1 MRRRGSRTPTAL
13 ELKVLAGSEGTAIQ
27 LVDDTELGEIHA
39 RPSLGVYFKQL
50 WQRRH
55 YILKDARGKALQS
68 ERDLWLG
75 RIWIILRPLL
85 DALLYG
91 FMFGYILKTA
101 RGIENFAGFLLLGIT
116 FYSIVSKALMSG
128 TTLIR
133 SNRGMLIFPF
143 PRAAL
148 VVSQSLR
155 HVLDSLPNVIIAVV
169 VALALQWEKPLA
181 WTIIFLPIL
190 FVLLHMFAAG
200 IIFLTARLCV
210 HLPDMRF
217 VISVGQRALFFI
229 SGIFFSVE
237 RFVDQPVV
245 LAVMTANPVY
255 QFLTAIRDVTL
266 YATVPDLGVWAYLLL
281 WSTLTL
287 AIGFVYF
294 WSAEEKYANVR
305 S

>member
-1 MRRRGSRTPTAL
+1 MKRRGLRGPNAL
-13 ELKVLAGSEGTAIQ
+13 ELKDLVGSENTVIQ
-27 LVDDTELGEIHA
+27 LVDDSELGEIHA
-39 RPSLGVYFKQL
+39 RPSLGDYFKQL

-55 YILKDARGKALQS
+55 YIIKDARGKALQS

-75 RIWIILRPLL
+75 RLWIILRPLL

-91 FMFGYILKTA
+91 FMFGYILRTS

-169 VALALQWEKPLA
+169 VALLLQWEKPLS

-190 FVLLHMFAAG
+190 FVLLHMFASG
-200 IIFLTARLCV
+200 IIFLTARLCA

-266 YATVPDLGVWAYLLL
+266 YATVPDLSEWAYLIL